1 MTSCRLCF
9 AVLPLALV
17 CLMPASAQTIARVQ
31 LTDND
36 LNCSQIYA
44 EAQKM
49 DTVIELAGPGL
60 PAAPLPAP
68 TPVSVVNP
76 LAQMGAGGY
85 GYGSGNQASF
95 YHAQAQQAMAA
106 SSNPEVRAAA
116 NDPNKVAQYAAL
128 IQNPQLAV
136 AARNAA
142 AAGVSSASIQSQ
154 LSAVGAMQQA
164 AAGAR
169 GAAAVCSTN
178 PGRRCPA
185 CRPQHG
191 RTSVGP
197 QRLSDPTFF
206 NPWLQDV
213 RGSKVTLFS
222 RFINFQHN
230 RNPAH
235 ENNLHITRNRHP
247 DRRIQR
253 IGAKH

>member
-1 MTSCRLCF
+1 M
-9 AVLPLALV
+9 LPLALV

-31 LTDND
+31 FTDND

-60 PAAPLPAP
+60 PAAPLLAP

-85 GYGSGNQASF
+85 GNQASF
-95 YHAQAQQAMAA
+95 YQVQAQQAMAA

-116 NDPNKVAQYAAL
+116 NDPNKVAQYAPL

-169 GAAAVCSTN
+169 AVPLPSALPTLVAAV
-178 PGRRCPA
+178 RPA
-185 CRPQHG
+185 
-191 RTSVGP
+191 GP
-197 QRLSDPTFF
+197 SMGAQALARKDYLTQLF
-206 NPWLQDV
+206 LT
-213 RGSKVTLFS
+213 RGCKMSEVQK
-222 RFINFQHN
+222 
-230 RNPAH
+230 
-235 ENNLHITRNRHP
+235 
-247 DRRIQR
+247 
-253 IGAKH
+253 

>member
-44 EAQKM
+44 RAQKM

-76 LAQMGAGGY
+76 LAQMGAGSY

-106 SSNPEVRAAA
+106 NSSPEVRAAA

-169 GAAAVCSTN
+169 AVPLPSALQTPVAAA
-178 PGRRCPA
+178 RPA
-185 CRPQHG
+185 
-191 RTSVGP
+191 GP
-197 QRLSDPTFF
+197 SMGAQALARKDYLTQLF
-206 NPWLQDV
+206 LT
-213 RGSKVTLFS
+213 RGCKMSEVQK
-222 RFINFQHN
+222 
-230 RNPAH
+230 
-235 ENNLHITRNRHP
+235 
-247 DRRIQR
+247 
-253 IGAKH
+253 